1 MMIKKYKKKP
11 LVIDAI
17 KWNGM
22 NTMEIINFVGLDNL
36 DTTQILEKELVI
48 NTLEDGHDNRI
59 KHVASVGDYIIK
71 GIRGEFYPCKA
82 GIFEETYDDF

>member
-1 MMIKKYKKKP
+1 MIKKYKKKP